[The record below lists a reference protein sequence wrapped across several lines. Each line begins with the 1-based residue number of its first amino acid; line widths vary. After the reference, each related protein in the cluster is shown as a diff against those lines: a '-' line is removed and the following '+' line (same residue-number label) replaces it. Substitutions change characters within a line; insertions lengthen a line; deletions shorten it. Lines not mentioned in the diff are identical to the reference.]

1 MTSNISN
8 LTKIAELLD
17 RKGKYE
23 FADKLE
29 NLIKIS
35 QNLMP
40 TLFSDADMPYSQAPR
55 TGHPIIDSVFRNM
68 SDTAAGSGFAGG
80 GMYDMTS
87 PFRSKYGP
95 QGPTLLPT
103 ITPKK
108 LAELLKTEAG
118 RKYVAQLQ
126 LQGALKAQQSQN
138 LSNQG
143 FISFGKF
150 ISQNLGSGVS
160 RERKQEFVN
169 NLLPGFVKGQI
180 ANILT
185 RQPVNQWAP
194 KIDEFYAVANSTGE
208 FSSQIKNVINQA
220 KKEAIDN
227 LKYQDVAYYNR
238 LIKDPKFQQFQ
249 NKSM

>member
-17 RKGKYE
+17 RNGRYK

-35 QNLMP
+35 QNYMP
-40 TLFSDADMPYSQAPR
+40 ELFSDAIFTPAPR
-55 TGHPIIDSVFRNM
+55 TGNPLIDSMFQNM

-87 PFRSKYGP
+87 PYKSKYGP
-95 QGPTLLPT
+95 EGPTLLPT
-103 ITPKK
+103 LSPKK
-108 LAELLKTEAG
+108 LSELLKTEAG

-143 FISFGKF
+143 FISFAKF
-150 ISQNLGSGVS
+150 VSQNLAPGVS
-160 RERKQEFVN
+160 RERKQEFLN

-185 RQPVNQWAP
+185 RQPVYQWAP
-194 KIDEFYAVANSTGE
+194 KLDEFYAVANSTGE
-208 FSSQIKNVINQA
+208 FSSQIKNAINQA

-238 LIKDPKFQQFQ
+238 LVKDPKFQQFQ